1 MSTNNYSRTARSIK
15 NAKVALFFYCI
26 NLLLQFFSRKI
37 FLEYLGAEVLGLNT
51 TAQNLI
57 EFLNLAEL
65 GIGSAVGYS
74 LYKPLFTRNYQ
85 SINEIVSVQGW
96 LYRKIAYIV
105 IVGAC
110 ILMLFFPFIFE
121 KAKVPLWYTYGTF
134 IALLVSALL
143 GYFINYRQIVFSA
156 DQQEYKVTL
165 NIQGFKFFKILL
177 QIVAVCYLS
186 NGYVYWMLLEILMSV
201 LTAYVLNRLLK
212 HEYPWLKSIPKLG
225 KELSKKYPEI
235 IKKTQQLFFHKI
247 ASFVL
252 TQTSP
257 LVIYAYSSLTL
268 VAIYGNYILIT
279 MGAIYLM
286 NALFNSI
293 GAGVGNLIAEGNTKR
308 IKTIFWELASFRI
321 WIASIICFG
330 IYKLGHY
337 FIILWIG
344 QEYVMEESAFIVLI
358 FITFVGLTRVHEPF
372 LFGYGLFQ
380 DIWSPIA
387 ETILNL
393 GLSIT
398 LGYYYGL
405 TGVLSGVAI
414 SLLIIVCCWK
424 PYFLYKW
431 GFKENISEYVYRYLK
446 YLSILAIS
454 FIIALWGSNL
464 FLLPAITFVEWSLY
478 ACKCF
483 SLYMVVSAVLFILLD
498 KSYCSICSRMYL
510 VLKKKFFS

>member
-1 MSTNNYSRTARSIK
+1 MSANNYSRTARSVK

-74 LYKPLFTRNYQ
+74 LYKPLFERNYQ
-85 SINEIVSVQGW
+85 AINEIVSVQGW
-96 LYRKIAYIV
+96 LYRKIAYFV
-105 IVGAC
+105 ISGAC
-110 ILMLFFPFIFE
+110 ILMFFFPLIFE
-121 KAKVPLWYTYGTF
+121 KAEVPLWYTYGTF

-165 NIQGFKFFKILL
+165 NIQGFKFLKILL
-177 QIVAVCYLS
+177 QIAAVYYLS
-186 NGYVYWMLLEILMSV
+186 NGYVYWMLLEILISV
-201 LTAYVLNRLLK
+201 LTAYLLNRLLK
-212 HEYPWLKSIPKLG
+212 HEYPWLKSVPKSG

-235 IKKTQQLFFHKI
+235 IKKTKQLFFHKI

-257 LVIYAYSSLTL
+257 LVIYAYTSLTL
-268 VAIYGNYILIT
+268 VAIYGNYMLIV

-293 GAGVGNLIAEGNTKR
+293 GAGVGNLIAEGNKKR
-308 IKTIFWELASFRI
+308 IKAIFWELASFRI
-321 WIASIICFG
+321 WVASIICFG

-337 FIILWIG
+337 FIILWVG
-344 QEYVMEESAFIVLI
+344 QEYIMEQSAFIILI
-358 FITFVGLTRVHEPF
+358 FITFVGLTRTHEPF

-380 DIWSPIA
+380 DIWSPIV

-393 GLSIT
+393 GLSIV

-405 TGVLSGVAI
+405 TGILSGVAI
-414 SLLIIVCCWK
+414 SLLLIVCSWK
-424 PYFLYKW
+424 PYFLYRW
-431 GFKENISEYVYRYLK
+431 GFKEKISEYICRYLK
-446 YLSILAIS
+446 YILLLAIS
-454 FIIALWGSNL
+454 FIVTLWTLNL
-464 FLLPAITFVEWSLY
+464 FSSSVATFIEWGIYALIVLLSYTL
-478 ACKCF
+478 F
-483 SLYMVVSAVLFILLD
+483 SGFLFVLFD
-498 KSYCSICSRMYL
+498 TSYRNMCKRMLSFIKRKY
-510 VLKKKFFS
+510 

>member
-212 HEYPWLKSIPKLG
+212 HEYPWLKPIPKLG

-337 FIILWIG
+337 FIIMWIG

-431 GFKENISEYVYRYLK
+431 GFRENISEYVYHYLK

-498 KSYCSICSRMYL
+498 KSYCSICSRIYL